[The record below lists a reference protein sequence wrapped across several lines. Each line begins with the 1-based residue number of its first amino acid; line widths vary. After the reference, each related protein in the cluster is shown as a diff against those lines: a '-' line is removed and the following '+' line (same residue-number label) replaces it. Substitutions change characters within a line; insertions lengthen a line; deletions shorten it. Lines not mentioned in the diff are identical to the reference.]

1 MITLYQPIGITSY
14 QLYIVS
20 VVPVVVSCSYN
31 KIVLV
36 TVSKISFHPYKPRL
50 ALLACIR
57 QRDLGRT
64 SRVALVAAYVNLTLK
79 LLLTVED
86 PDRALFKPPHCTCT
100 RLPMRCPS
108 SQIGLQKK
116 KKKKKKKKNYFF
128 FSFFFYPYRPPLFP
142 CPTRLRRI
150 SKLLDHG
157 TGPVFFFFFIERLLQ
172 SHN

>member
-79 LLLTVED
+79 LLLMVED
-86 PDRALFKPPHCTCT
+86 PDRAIFKPPHGGSGFSTSK
-100 RLPMRCPS
+100 PS
-108 SQIGLQKK
+108 ILNQKK
-116 KKKKKKKKNYFF
+116 TLHVTNVNSNLYSRFAAGH
-128 FSFFFYPYRPPLFP
+128 
-142 CPTRLRRI
+142 RLHLQN
-150 SKLLDHG
+150 KLNN
-157 TGPVFFFFFIERLLQ
+157 II
-172 SHN
+172 